1 MNIELLQGQLEVIET
16 LRFDSTDPRLDEI
29 ATLAQAGEYTEAAL
43 LSEIILTS
51 GIYDVRLICYFL
63 YGYWLERGLVN
74 LVEVVDS
81 LNNIIVK
88 NWDALGPINKRE
100 KVFEKSLE
108 WLLKQLLKKIQ
119 YEEGKNTALWQEWKI
134 DINADQIDQI
144 LQLGAVLRLSLAH
157 QLEDNASTLVDLWSK
172 IEQWLRVFQQIE
184 CHSSEPDSESEML
197 AALSLDEIVP
207 SEIINTSIRPLTN
220 TELALESSYH
230 MDLLLKKLA
239 AFERLIEEGKFTKAA
254 LIAEDINQAVS
265 NFDPKIYFPNVFE
278 TFVRLQ
284 ALNFEELAAYAYQ
297 RDEQYWQ
304 MMQDWLKVDID
315 SFIKS

>member
-134 DINADQIDQI
+134 DINADQINQI
-144 LQLGAVLRLSLAH
+144 LQLMPTSHQSLKGR
-157 QLEDNASTLVDLWSK
+157 SPW
-172 IEQWLRVFQQIE
+172 
-184 CHSSEPDSESEML
+184 
-197 AALSLDEIVP
+197 
-207 SEIINTSIRPLTN
+207 
-220 TELALESSYH
+220 
-230 MDLLLKKLA
+230 
-239 AFERLIEEGKFTKAA
+239 
-254 LIAEDINQAVS
+254 
-265 NFDPKIYFPNVFE
+265 
-278 TFVRLQ
+278 
-284 ALNFEELAAYAYQ
+284 
-297 RDEQYWQ
+297 
-304 MMQDWLKVDID
+304 
-315 SFIKS
+315 

>member
-1 MNIELLQGQLEVIET
+1 MNIELLQGQLEIIET
-16 LRFDSTDPRLDEI
+16 SSFDSTDPRLDEI
-29 ATLAQAGEYTEAAL
+29 STLAQAGEYTEAAL

-74 LVEVVDS
+74 FIEVVDC

-88 NWDALGPINKRE
+88 NWNALGPINKRE

-108 WLLKQLLKKIQ
+108 WLFKQLLKKIQ

-172 IEQWLRVFQQIE
+172 IEQWLRVFQQLE
-184 CHSSEPDSESEML
+184 CHSSEPEPEML
-197 AALSLDEIVP
+197 APLSFDEIVP
-207 SEIINTSIRPLTN
+207 VEIINTSTRTLRN
-220 TELALESSYH
+220 TRLAIESSYH
-230 MDLLLKKLA
+230 MDILLKKLV
-239 AFERLIEEGKFTKAA
+239 AFERLIEEEKFTKAA
-254 LIAEDINQAVS
+254 LIAEDINQTVS
-265 NFDPKIYFPNVFE
+265 NFDPKIYFPNIFE